1 MSPAVKR
8 AYTVLG
14 LGGHCARAV
23 VFALIGYGLIKAAI
37 DYNPH
42 EAIGLDGALRKL
54 AHASYGPLVLA
65 VVAAGLA
72 GFALYSMAD
81 ARYRKV

>member
-1 MSPAVKR
+1 MSLGVVMATPRSVSSWHPIDGRWLR
-8 AYTVLG
+8 AGRLRADQG
-14 LGGHCARAV
+14 RDRLRPIEGGSDT
-23 VFALIGYGLIKAAI
+23 AAS
-37 DYNPH
+37 
-42 EAIGLDGALRKL
+42 LKL
-54 AHASYGPLVLA
+54 ASCLYGPALLA